1 VNIRSLR
8 LRLLVGAAV
17 AILLA
22 LAVAW
27 SMMTVL
33 FQRHLERRE
42 IQELDRQAVPLIAGL
57 QVDAK
62 GRLSVTAQPPDP
74 RFTRPSSG
82 LYWQISSQH
91 GRLRSRSLWDQELP
105 TAHAKGAG
113 DEHSWHHRTVAGPF
127 EPDLLLLERRLKIAG
142 GHDVLIQLAE
152 DQAPVRTASAEF
164 GYELF
169 LFLTALWLVLSGA
182 AALQVQLGLKPLAH
196 LRDALRALRLNPSE
210 RLAVIEH
217 PPEVEPLTRAI
228 NQLAETRE
236 QDLARARRRSADLAH
251 GLKTPLSVLA
261 AESRQLRARGDRQ
274 VADGLDRAIAAA
286 AAAIEA
292 ELARSKAAAARQ
304 SITPEL
310 VPARVVAE
318 RVVAVIEHTDA
329 GAKLAFDIEI
339 APDLTV
345 PGSPEELSEVL
356 GALTENAAPF
366 ARRLVRICGDRDD
379 KSVRLMVE
387 DDGPGLSDWD
397 AELAL
402 VRGRRLDESGPG
414 HGLGLSIARDL
425 VEARGGAIS
434 LSRSAL
440 GGLQVEMAWPLA

>member
-1 VNIRSLR
+1 MNIRSLR
-8 LRLLVGAAV
+8 LRLLVGAAI
-17 AILLA
+17 AILVS

-27 SMMTVL
+27 SVMTVL

-57 QVDAK
+57 QVDAR
-62 GRLSVTAQPPDP
+62 GVLSVTAQPPDP

-82 LYWQISSQH
+82 LYWQVSSAH
-91 GRLRSRSLWDQELP
+91 GRMRSRSLWDQELP
-105 TAHAKGAG
+105 TAHADAG
-113 DEHSWHHRTVAGPF
+113 DEHNWHNRTVAGPF
-127 EPDLLLLERRLKIAG
+127 EPELLLLERRLKIAG

-164 GYELF
+164 GYELL
-169 LFLTALWLVLSGA
+169 LFLAALWLVLSGA
-182 AALQVQLGLKPLAH
+182 AAVQVQLGLKPLTH

-210 RLAVIEH
+210 RLAVAEH

-261 AESRQLRARGDRQ
+261 AESRQLRARGDAG

-286 AAAIEA
+286 GAAIEA
-292 ELARSKAAAARQ
+292 ELARAKAAAARQ
-304 SITPEL
+304 SITPQL

-318 RVVAVIEHTDA
+318 RVIAVVERTEA
-329 GAKLAFDIEI
+329 GGKLAFDIEV
-339 APDLTV
+339 PGDLTV
-345 PGSPEELSEVL
+345 PGSPEELSEIL
-356 GALTENAAPF
+356 GALSENATRF
-366 ARRLVRICGDRDD
+366 ARRLVRVCGDRDD
-379 KSVRLMVE
+379 KFVRLTVE
-387 DDGPGLSDWD
+387 DDGPGLDDWD
-397 AELAL
+397 AEQAL

-425 VEARGGAIS
+425 VEARGGVIS
-434 LSRSAL
+434 LKRSAL
-440 GGLQVEMAWPLA
+440 GGLQVEMVWPLA

>member
-1 VNIRSLR
+1 MNIRSLR
-8 LRLLVGAAV
+8 LRLLVGAAI
-17 AILLA
+17 AILVS

-91 GRLRSRSLWDQELP
+91 GRMRSRSLWDQELP
-105 TAHAKGAG
+105 TAHADAG
-113 DEHSWHHRTVAGPF
+113 DEHSWHSRTVAGPF
-127 EPDLLLLERRLKIAG
+127 EPELLLLERRLKIAG
-142 GHDVLIQLAE
+142 GHDVLIQLAGN
-152 DQAPVRTASAEF
+152 QAPVRTASAEF

-169 LFLTALWLVLSGA
+169 LFLAALWLVLSGA
-182 AALQVQLGLKPLAH
+182 AAVQVQLGLKPLTR

-210 RLAVIEH
+210 RLAVSEH

-261 AESRQLRARGDRQ
+261 AESRQLRARGDGQ

-304 SITPEL
+304 SIAPEL

-318 RVVAVIEHTDA
+318 KVIAVVEHTEA
-329 GAKLAFDIEI
+329 GSKRAFDIDI

-356 GALTENAAPF
+356 GALTENAARF
-366 ARRLVRICGDRDD
+366 ARRLVRICGNRDD
-379 KSVRLMVE
+379 KSVRLTVE
-387 DDGPGLSDWD
+387 DDGPGLDDWD
-397 AELAL
+397 AEQAL
-402 VRGRRLDESGPG
+402 VRGQRLDESGPG

-434 LSRSAL
+434 LKRSAL
-440 GGLQVEMAWPLA
+440 GGLQVEMAWPLV

>member
-1 VNIRSLR
+1 LNIRSLR
-8 LRLLVGAAV
+8 LRLLVGAAI
-17 AILLA
+17 AILIS

-27 SMMTVL
+27 SVMTVL

-82 LYWQISSQH
+82 LYWQISSAH
-91 GRLRSRSLWDQELP
+91 GRMRSRSLWDQELP
-105 TAHAKGAG
+105 TAHADAG
-113 DEHSWHHRTVAGPF
+113 DEHNWHNRTVKGPF
-127 EPDLLLLERRLKIAG
+127 EPELLLLERRLKIAG

-152 DQAPVRTASAEF
+152 DQAPVRRASAEF

-169 LFLTALWLVLSGA
+169 LFLTALWLVLAGA
-182 AALQVQLGLKPLAH
+182 AAVQVQLGLKPLTH

-210 RLAVIEH
+210 RLAVAEH

-261 AESRQLRARGDRQ
+261 AESRQLRARGDGAI
-274 VADGLDRAIAAA
+274 ADGLDRAIAAA
-286 AAAIEA
+286 GAAIEA
-292 ELARSKAAAARQ
+292 ELARAKAAAARQ
-304 SITPEL
+304 SITPQL

-318 RVVAVIEHTDA
+318 RVIAVVEHTEA
-329 GAKLAFDIEI
+329 GGKLAFDIEV
-339 APDLTV
+339 PGDLTV
-345 PGSPEELSEVL
+345 PGSPEELSEIL
-356 GALTENAAPF
+356 GALSENAARF
-366 ARRLVRICGDRDD
+366 ARRLVRICGDRDE
-379 KSVRLMVE
+379 KSVRLTVE
-387 DDGPGLSDWD
+387 DDGPGLDDWD
-397 AELAL
+397 AEQAL

-425 VEARGGAIS
+425 VEARGGTIS
-434 LSRSAL
+434 LKRSAL
-440 GGLQVEMAWPLA
+440 GGLQVEMVWPLA

>member
-1 VNIRSLR
+1 MNIRSLR
-8 LRLLVGAAV
+8 LRLLVGAAI
-17 AILLA
+17 AILVS

-27 SMMTVL
+27 SVMTVL

-62 GRLSVTAQPPDP
+62 GRLSVMAQPPDP

-82 LYWQISSQH
+82 LYWQISSAH
-91 GRLRSRSLWDQELP
+91 GRMRSRSLWDQELP
-105 TAHAKGAG
+105 TAHADAG

-127 EPDLLLLERRLKIAG
+127 EPELLLLERRLRIAG

-152 DQAPVRTASAEF
+152 DQAPVRRASAEF

-169 LFLTALWLVLSGA
+169 LFLTALWLVLAGA
-182 AALQVQLGLKPLAH
+182 AAVQVQLGLKPLTH

-210 RLAVIEH
+210 RLAVAEH

-261 AESRQLRARGDRQ
+261 AESRQLRARGDAAI
-274 VADGLDRAIAAA
+274 ADGLDRAIAAA
-286 AAAIEA
+286 TAAIEA
-292 ELARSKAAAARQ
+292 ELARAKAAAARQ
-304 SITPEL
+304 SITPQL

-318 RVVAVIEHTDA
+318 RVIAVVEHTEA
-329 GAKLAFDIEI
+329 GGKLAFDIDV
-339 APDLTV
+339 PNDLTV
-345 PGSPEELSEVL
+345 PGSPEELSEIL
-356 GALTENAAPF
+356 GALSENAARF
-366 ARRLVRICGDRDD
+366 ARRLVRICGDRDE
-379 KSVRLMVE
+379 KSVRLTVE
-387 DDGPGLSDWD
+387 DDGPGLGDWD
-397 AELAL
+397 AEQAL
-402 VRGRRLDESGPG
+402 VRGKRLDESGPG

-425 VEARGGAIS
+425 VEARGGVIS
-434 LSRSAL
+434 LKRSSL
-440 GGLQVEMAWPLA
+440 GGLQVEMVWPLA

>member
-1 VNIRSLR
+1 MNIRSLR

-17 AILLA
+17 AILIS

-62 GRLSVTAQPPDP
+62 GQLSVTAQPPDP

-91 GRLRSRSLWDQELP
+91 GRMRSRSLWDQELP
-105 TAHAKGAG
+105 TAHPKNAG

-127 EPDLLLLERRLKIAG
+127 EPELLLLERRLKIAG

-210 RLAVIEH
+210 RLAVVEH

-261 AESRQLRARGDRQ
+261 AESRQLRARGDGQ

-318 RVVAVIEHTDA
+318 RVVAVIEHTEA

-356 GALTENAAPF
+356 GALTENAARF

-434 LSRSAL
+434 LTRSAL

>member
-1 VNIRSLR
+1 MNIRSLR

-17 AILLA
+17 AILLS

-152 DQAPVRTASAEF
+152 DQAPVRTASA
-164 GYELF
+164 
-169 LFLTALWLVLSGA
+169 
-182 AALQVQLGLKPLAH
+182 
-196 LRDALRALRLNPSE
+196 
-210 RLAVIEH
+210 
-217 PPEVEPLTRAI
+217 PP
-228 NQLAETRE
+228 
-236 QDLARARRRSADLAH
+236 
-251 GLKTPLSVLA
+251 
-261 AESRQLRARGDRQ
+261 
-274 VADGLDRAIAAA
+274 
-286 AAAIEA
+286 
-292 ELARSKAAAARQ
+292 
-304 SITPEL
+304 
-310 VPARVVAE
+310 
-318 RVVAVIEHTDA
+318 
-329 GAKLAFDIEI
+329 
-339 APDLTV
+339 
-345 PGSPEELSEVL
+345 
-356 GALTENAAPF
+356 
-366 ARRLVRICGDRDD
+366 
-379 KSVRLMVE
+379 
-387 DDGPGLSDWD
+387 
-397 AELAL
+397 
-402 VRGRRLDESGPG
+402 
-414 HGLGLSIARDL
+414 
-425 VEARGGAIS
+425 
-434 LSRSAL
+434 
-440 GGLQVEMAWPLA
+440 

>member
-1 VNIRSLR
+1 MNIRSLR
-8 LRLLVGAAV
+8 LRLLAGAAI
-17 AILLA
+17 AILVS

-57 QVDAK
+57 QVDVK
-62 GRLSVTAQPPDP
+62 GRLSITAQPPDP

-91 GRLRSRSLWDQELP
+91 GRIRSRSLWDQELP
-105 TAHAKGAG
+105 TAHADAG
-113 DEHSWHHRTVAGPF
+113 DEHSWHNRTVAGPF
-127 EPDLLLLERRLKIAG
+127 EPELLLLERRLKIAG
-142 GHDVLIQLAE
+142 GHDVLIQLAG

-169 LFLTALWLVLSGA
+169 LFLAALWLVLSGA
-182 AALQVQLGLKPLAH
+182 AAVQVQLGLKPLAH

-210 RLAVIEH
+210 RLAIAEH

-261 AESRQLRARGDRQ
+261 AESRQLRARGDGAI
-274 VADGLDRAIAAA
+274 ADGLDRAIAAA

-292 ELARSKAAAARQ
+292 ELARAKAAAARQ
-304 SITPEL
+304 SITPER

-318 RVVAVIEHTDA
+318 KVVAVVEHTEA
-329 GAKLAFDIEI
+329 GSKRAFDIEV
-339 APDLTV
+339 ARDLTV
-345 PGSPEELSEVL
+345 PGSPEELSEIL
-356 GALTENAAPF
+356 GALIENAARF
-366 ARRLVRICGDRDD
+366 ARRLVRICGTRDD
-379 KSVRLMVE
+379 TSVRLMVE
-387 DDGPGLSDWD
+387 DDGPGLGDWD
-397 AELAL
+397 AEQAL
-402 VRGRRLDESGPG
+402 VRGQRLDESGPG

-434 LSRSAL
+434 LKRSVL
-440 GGLQVEMAWPLA
+440 GGLQVEMAWPLV

>member
-1 VNIRSLR
+1 LNIRSLR
-8 LRLLVGAAV
+8 LRLLVGAAI
-17 AILLA
+17 AILIS

-27 SMMTVL
+27 SVMTVL

-91 GRLRSRSLWDQELP
+91 GRMRSRSLWDQELP
-105 TAHAKGAG
+105 TAHADTG
-113 DEHSWHHRTVAGPF
+113 DEHNWHNRTVKGPF
-127 EPDLLLLERRLKIAG
+127 EPELLLLERRLKIAG

-169 LFLTALWLVLSGA
+169 LFLTALWLVLAGA
-182 AALQVQLGLKPLAH
+182 AAVQVQLGLKPLTH

-210 RLAVIEH
+210 RLAVAEH

-261 AESRQLRARGDRQ
+261 AESRQLRARGDGAI
-274 VADGLDRAIAAA
+274 ADGLDRAIAAA

-292 ELARSKAAAARQ
+292 ELARAKAAAARQ
-304 SITPEL
+304 SITPQL

-318 RVVAVIEHTDA
+318 RVIAVVEHTEA
-329 GAKLAFDIEI
+329 GGKLAFDIEV
-339 APDLTV
+339 PGDLTV
-345 PGSPEELSEVL
+345 PGSPEELSEIL
-356 GALTENAAPF
+356 GALSENATRF
-366 ARRLVRICGDRDD
+366 ARRLVRICGDRDE
-379 KSVRLMVE
+379 KSVRLTVE
-387 DDGPGLSDWD
+387 DDGPGLDDWD
-397 AELAL
+397 AEQAL

-425 VEARGGAIS
+425 VEARGGTIS
-434 LSRSAL
+434 LKRSAL
-440 GGLQVEMAWPLA
+440 GGLQVEMVWPLA

>member
-1 VNIRSLR
+1 
-8 LRLLVGAAV
+8 
-17 AILLA
+17 
-22 LAVAW
+22 
-27 SMMTVL
+27 M
-33 FQRHLERRE
+33 
-42 IQELDRQAVPLIAGL
+42 
-57 QVDAK
+57 
-62 GRLSVTAQPPDP
+62 
-74 RFTRPSSG
+74 
-82 LYWQISSQH
+82 
-91 GRLRSRSLWDQELP
+91 
-105 TAHAKGAG
+105 
-113 DEHSWHHRTVAGPF
+113 
-127 EPDLLLLERRLKIAG
+127 
-142 GHDVLIQLAE
+142 
-152 DQAPVRTASAEF
+152 
-164 GYELF
+164 
-169 LFLTALWLVLSGA
+169 
-182 AALQVQLGLKPLAH
+182 
-196 LRDALRALRLNPSE
+196 
-210 RLAVIEH
+210 
-217 PPEVEPLTRAI
+217 
-228 NQLAETRE
+228 
-236 QDLARARRRSADLAH
+236 
-251 GLKTPLSVLA
+251 LA

-356 GALTENAAPF
+356 GALTENAARF

>member
-1 VNIRSLR
+1 MNIRSLR
-8 LRLLVGAAV
+8 LRLLVGAAI
-17 AILLA
+17 AILIS

-27 SMMTVL
+27 SVMTVL

-82 LYWQISSQH
+82 LYWQISSGH
-91 GRLRSRSLWDQELP
+91 GRMRSRSLWDQELP
-105 TAHAKGAG
+105 TAHADAG
-113 DEHSWHHRTVAGPF
+113 DEHSWHNRTVAGPF
-127 EPDLLLLERRLKIAG
+127 EPELLLLERRLKIAG

-152 DQAPVRTASAEF
+152 DQAPVRRASAEF

-169 LFLTALWLVLSGA
+169 LFLTALWLVLAGA
-182 AALQVQLGLKPLAH
+182 AAVQVQLGLKPLTH

-210 RLAVIEH
+210 RLAVSEH

-261 AESRQLRARGDRQ
+261 AESRQLRARGDAG

-292 ELARSKAAAARQ
+292 ELARAKAAAARQ
-304 SITPEL
+304 SITPQL

-318 RVVAVIEHTDA
+318 RVIAVVEHTEA
-329 GAKLAFDIEI
+329 GGKLAFDIEV
-339 APDLTV
+339 PVELTV
-345 PGSPEELSEVL
+345 PGSPEELSEIL
-356 GALTENAAPF
+356 GALSENAARF
-366 ARRLVRICGDRDD
+366 ARRLVRICGDRDE
-379 KSVRLMVE
+379 KSVRLTVE
-387 DDGPGLSDWD
+387 DDGPGLGDWA
-397 AELAL
+397 AEQAL

-425 VEARGGAIS
+425 VEARGGVIS
-434 LSRSAL
+434 LKRSAL
-440 GGLQVEMAWPLA
+440 GGLQVEMVWPLA